1 METYRPE
8 SVADAV
14 IAGIGRQPDA
24 PPTSRELGAWV
35 DAGSCPAEALEAA
48 ARGLGEMGT
57 TYNNIEGALVVAY
70 GSVNP
75 KALRLRRGRLHLRL
89 EAPTVVIPKTGQRRV
104 LDPRMTIRIKWP
116 VRTMAARWEGLDHAQ
131 RPKFPLVPLLR
142 AWHSRPRPATLSTR
156 TTGRIFPAKL
166 AMAPRTDRRAGNLFS
181 HAAHAGERE
190 GAGPLV
196 LPGFQTDRAAPA
208 LPLQLY
214 DLGLDAAHSEKTP
227 GAPLALRMFVE
238 SILVVSQQD
247 RRGDGP
253 VAISI
258 PLHDF
263 LKRLYPGPRKP
274 RPSEYWP
281 RLMKAAETL
290 DSMEARVPWYAPETG
305 CGGLRQVVSVRDIP
319 RGPGAL
325 DDLVGIVVDL
335 PPGSQNGPQVSD
347 NLGWWGLKHRRE
359 YRTLLNLAYW
369 WHNPGATVHPVGRRA
384 DGRGRH
390 WQQATDA
397 ACYPVMSDAE
407 LMDVVFPTSRRTR
420 VRNLVG
426 EARQVLKNLKRAG
439 ELRILEDRVLP
450 PLNSASAQLG
460 MRDARPCSR

>member
-1 METYRPE
+1 METSEPE
-8 SVADAV
+8 IAADAA
-14 IAGIGRQPDA
+14 IARIGRQPGR
-24 PPTSRELGAWV
+24 PPTSRELGEWI

-48 ARGLGEMGT
+48 ARSLGEMGA
-57 TYNNIEGALVVAY
+57 TYCDVEGTPAIAY
-70 GSVNP
+70 GPVNP
-75 KALRLRRGRLHLRL
+75 KALRLRRGRLHMELK
-89 EAPTVVIPKTGQRRV
+89 APTIVFPKTGEQSV
-104 LDPRMTIRIKWP
+104 LDAGTVIRVKWP
-116 VRTMAARWEGLDHAQ
+116 VADMAARWKSLDPGQ
-131 RPKFPLVPLLR
+131 RPEFPLVPLVR
-142 AWHSRPRPATLSTR
+142 AWHGRPRPATLSTR
-156 TTGRIFPAKL
+156 TTGRIFPDKL

-181 HAAHAGERE
+181 HAAHVGDPE
-190 GAGPLV
+190 GPLV
-196 LPGFQTDRAAPA
+196 LPGFQTDRVAPA

-214 DLGLDAAHSEKTP
+214 DLGLGTAQSEKTP

-238 SILVVSQQD
+238 SILAVSQQD
-247 RRGDGP
+247 RRGDGL
-253 VAISI
+253 VTISVT
-258 PLHDF
+258 LRDF
-263 LKRLYPGPRKP
+263 LRRLYPGPRKP
-274 RPSEYWP
+274 RPNEYWP
-281 RLMKAAETL
+281 RLMKAAEAL
-290 DSMEARVPWYAPETG
+290 DSMEARVPWHDPETG
-305 CGGLRQVVSVRDIP
+305 RGGLRRVVSVGDIP

-325 DDLVGIVVDL
+325 DDLVSIVVDL

-369 WHNPGATVHPVGRRA
+369 WHNPGVTVHPVGRRA

-397 ACYPVMSDAE
+397 ACYPVMSDAQ

-426 EARQVLKNLKRAG
+426 EARQVLKNLERAG
-439 ELRILEDRVLP
+439 ELRTLEDRVLP

>member
-8 SVADAV
+8 RVADAV

-89 EAPTVVIPKTGQRRV
+89 EAPTVVIPKTGQRMV
-104 LDPRMTIRIKWP
+104 LDTGMTIRIKWP
-116 VRTMAARWEGLDHAQ
+116 VRAMAARWEGLDHAQ
-131 RPKFPLVPLLR
+131 RPEFPLGPLLR

-196 LPGFQTDRAAPA
+196 LPGFQTDRTAPA

-214 DLGLDAAHSEKTP
+214 DLGLGAVHAEKST
-227 GAPLALRMFVE
+227 GAPLALRIFVE
-238 SILVVSQQD
+238 SILAVSRQD
-247 RRGDGP
+247 RRGEGP
-253 VAISI
+253 VVISMT
-258 PLHDF
+258 LRD
-263 LKRLYPGPRKP
+263 LLNRLYPGPRRPKP
-274 RPSEYWP
+274 REYWP
-281 RLMKAAETL
+281 RLMKASETL
-290 DSMEARVPWYAPETG
+290 DSTEARIPWYDPDIG
-305 CGGLRQVVSVRDIP
+305 RGGLRRVVSLVDIP
-319 RGPGAL
+319 RGLGAL
-325 DDLVGIVVDL
+325 DDLVSIVVDL
-335 PPGSQNGPQVSD
+335 PPGSENGPQVSD
-347 NLGWWGLKHRRE
+347 NLGLWGLRHRRE
-359 YRTLLNLAYW
+359 YRTLLNLPYW
-369 WHNPGATVHPVGRRA
+369 WHIPGQTVHPVGRRA
-384 DGRGRH
+384 DGKGRH
-390 WQQATDA
+390 WQQPA
-397 ACYPVMSDAE
+397 AAAYYPTMSDAE
-407 LMDVVFPTSRRTR
+407 LVDIVFPTSRRTK
-420 VRNLVG
+420 VGNLLG
-426 EARQVLKNLKRAG
+426 EARQVLKNLERAG
-439 ELRILEDRVLP
+439 ELRIIEDKILP
-450 PLNSASAQLG
+450 PLNPPPRLAG
-460 MRDARPCSR
+460 